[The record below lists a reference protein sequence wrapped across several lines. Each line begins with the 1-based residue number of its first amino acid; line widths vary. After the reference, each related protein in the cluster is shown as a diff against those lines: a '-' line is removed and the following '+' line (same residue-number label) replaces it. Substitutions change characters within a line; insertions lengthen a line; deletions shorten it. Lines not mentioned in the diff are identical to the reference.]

1 MTETSEPAVPIVPP
15 VPKRPLAQTF
25 IASLKIVKGVALAGV
40 SLGIFRV
47 AHRNLD
53 DLATQLILFLKI
65 SPENHYAR
73 LLLEKAGLVQPGSM
87 FRAGIVTSI
96 YSSILLLEGLGLW
109 FGALWAEY
117 LVILST
123 GLFVPEE
130 ILSCIRD
137 FSWGKFGLF
146 AVNAVIL
153 GYFVQLVVRRHRRD
167 RAVALARGPSVT
179 A

>member
-1 MTETSEPAVPIVPP
+1 MTETSEPVVAPP
-15 VPKRPLAQTF
+15 AKLPLGLKF
-25 IASLKIVKGVALAGV
+25 IAGLKILKGVALAAI

-53 DLATQLILFLKI
+53 DLANQLILFLKI

-73 LLLEKAGLVQPGSM
+73 LLLEKAGLVKPGSM
-87 FRAGIVTSI
+87 FRAGVISSI

-109 FGALWAEY
+109 FGARWAEY

-130 ILSCIRD
+130 ILSCFRD
-137 FSWGKFGLF
+137 FTWGKFGLF

-153 GYFVQLVVRRHRRD
+153 GYFIQLVWKRHWVTK
-167 RAVALARGPSVT
+167 AGTSEGPVPPVA
-179 A
+179 